1 MNARGASRLT
11 KRARSLVF
19 DPSAFED
26 LTWWVDH
33 DRKKALRIMRIID
46 TLCQEPF
53 RGIGKPEPLQHDLSG
68 MWSRRIDDEH
78 RLVYRVLDES
88 IRILSCRFHYRDR

>member
-1 MNARGASRLT
+1 MT

-26 LTWWVDH
+26 LTWWVSH

-46 TLCQEPF
+46 EVCVDPF
-53 RGIGKPEPLQHDLSG
+53 HGVGKPEPLKHDYSG
-68 MWSRRIDDEH
+68 MWSRGIDTEH
-78 RLVYRVLDES
+78 RMVYQVLADS
-88 IRILSCRFHYRDR
+88 IRILSCRFHYDSG